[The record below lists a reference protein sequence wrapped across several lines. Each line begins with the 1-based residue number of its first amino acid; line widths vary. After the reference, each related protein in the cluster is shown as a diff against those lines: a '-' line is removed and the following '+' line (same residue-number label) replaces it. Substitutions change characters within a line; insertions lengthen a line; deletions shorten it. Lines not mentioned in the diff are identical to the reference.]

1 MKCFGEDNG
10 FKVTK
15 IVVRLRVEGVT
26 KNVKVGHR
34 SRCAKN
40 VIVLVIIFS
49 FELLN
54 LLIEYDLLYVISLPS
69 KNIL

>member
-1 MKCFGEDNG
+1 MKCFEKEDG

-40 VIVLVIIFS
+40 VIVLVVIFS
-49 FELLN
+49 FQLLT
-54 LLIEYDLLYVISLPS
+54 LFIAASPAIRFSRE
-69 KNIL
+69 K